1 MSKDGDTTSLAVRAA
16 GGGQSSDAASEFLLK
31 PFSEA
36 VLSHLLRA
44 HKQLPLEQQQQYPDE
59 SSFLAHMASDKSAA
73 MTTSPDNDLSYP
85 LSSYFISSSH
95 NTYLSGHQLYG
106 EANAE
111 AYTNVLKRGCRC
123 LEIDVW
129 DGDDSDTSSSDDED
143 DRVAGHHDRGI
154 DSHTKSSRWNRV
166 KARAARMRSRS
177 RSGSLTDRRKPP
189 TSTEA
194 RPTDLNTSSETD
206 ATTRQIELPAQNM
219 DFLSPQTS
227 PAFPPKVEPRV
238 LHGYTLT
245 QSITFRSVCHAIK
258 DYAFASTDLPLI
270 VSLEVHASLSQQEVM
285 VEIMREVWADFLI
298 DITECTKEL
307 NLPSPDSVRK
317 KILIKVKW
325 TLNSETGDSNNPL
338 DHVTS
343 QSTDGGTEDSATT
356 SPEKKKASKILTA
369 LSELGVYTRA
379 YSFKHFSQPEASIP
393 THVFSLSETKM
404 LQMHGDP
411 TYGPALFDHNK
422 NFLMRV
428 FPKGT
433 RINSSNV
440 DPTFHWRQGAQMVAL
455 NWQKMDKG
463 MMLNEGMFAGT
474 GGWVLKPEG
483 YRSTSLKST
492 EKSRPEKRQLDLEIT
507 FLAGQ
512 RIPLSA
518 DKDPAHAAKVKPYV
532 LVQLHV
538 DTHGPP
544 GEGKIMKPHS
554 GLPPDSGPYG
564 SDESDQTTYKW
575 RSSTC
580 RTDCP
585 DFGGQSLKWQNV
597 PDVVDELSFLR
608 YVTLLMLAFSIS
620 GFSAFPRDS
629 STNSMHPT
637 MCDPGLGSLP
647 PFEELTCSLLRRASS
662 TCQYDGNPRQSGP
675 SYLAHG
681 PRSGTISAHKD

>member
-1 MSKDGDTTSLAVRAA
+1 MSLPVRAA
-16 GGGQSSDAASEFLLK
+16 GGGQSSDAASQFLLT
-31 PFSEA
+31 PFSDA
-36 VLSHLLRA
+36 VLSHLIVA
-44 HKQLPLEQQQQYPDE
+44 YEQMPLEQRQQYPDE
-59 SSFLAHMASDKSAA
+59 SSFLRHMASDNSAA
-73 MTTSPDNDLSYP
+73 MSMPLNNDLTYP

-106 EANAE
+106 EANVE
-111 AYTNVLKRGCRC
+111 AYANVLKRGCRC

-143 DRVAGHHDRGI
+143 DQADEHHDRGT
-154 DSHTKSSRWNRV
+154 DSKTKSSRWNRV

-177 RSGSLTDRRKPP
+177 RSGSLTDRRKYPS
-189 TSTEA
+189 STA
-194 RPTDLNTSSETD
+194 THPADLHTPSETD
-206 ATTRQIELPAQNM
+206 ATARQTELPAQNR
-219 DFLSPQTS
+219 DFLSPQIS

-245 QSITFRSVCHAIK
+245 QSITFRSVCHAIR
-258 DYAFASTDLPLI
+258 DCAFESTDLPLI

-285 VEIMREVWADFLI
+285 VEIMREVWAGFLV
-298 DITECTKEL
+298 DITQCTKEL

-325 TLNSETGDSNNPL
+325 APNSETGDSNNPL
-338 DHVTS
+338 EHVAS
-343 QSTDGGTEDSATT
+343 RSTDGGTEDSTT
-356 SPEKKKASKILTA
+356 VSPEKKKASKILSA

-404 LQMHGDP
+404 FQIHGDP
-411 TYGPALFDHNK
+411 AYGPALFDHNK
-422 NFLMRV
+422 NFLLRV

-463 MMLNEGMFAGT
+463 MMLNEGMFAAT
-474 GGWVLKPEG
+474 GGWVLKPDG
-483 YRSTSLKST
+483 YRSTNPKS
-492 EKSRPEKRQLDLEIT
+492 KDKPVPPQKRRLDLEIA
-507 FLAGQ
+507 FLAAQ
-512 RIPLSA
+512 RIPLPA
-518 DKDPAHAAKVKPYV
+518 DKDPAFATKVKPYV
-532 LVQLHV
+532 KVQLHV

-544 GEGKIMKPHS
+544 GEAKTIKPNS
-554 GLPPDSGPYG
+554 GIPHDSGSYA

-575 RSSTC
+575 RSLTC

-585 DFGGQSLKWQNV
+585 DFGGERLKWQNV

-608 YVTLLMLAFSIS
+608 YAILPYVSFLNLE
-620 GFSAFPRDS
+620 FP
-629 STNSMHPT
+629 
-637 MCDPGLGSLP
+637 
-647 PFEELTCSLLRRASS
+647 CSVF
-662 TCQYDGNPRQSGP
+662 P
-675 SYLAHG
+675 
-681 PRSGTISAHKD
+681 